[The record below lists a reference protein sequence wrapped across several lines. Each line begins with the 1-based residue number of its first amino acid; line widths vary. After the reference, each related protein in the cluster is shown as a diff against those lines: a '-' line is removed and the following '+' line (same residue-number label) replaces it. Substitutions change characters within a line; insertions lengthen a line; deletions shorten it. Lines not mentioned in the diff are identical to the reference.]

1 MKKQPLLKTIGS
13 GLVILI
19 VMGLTYKFTR
29 WNYWKV
35 EQAVT
40 QAKKI
45 LTAPPALNLTLSK
58 TNTVLFQKSFA
69 QNSQGNY
76 YIINQFDI
84 TPYIG
89 DNLDLTLSIN
99 RQNSDSPWLYR
110 FKHFN
115 ILASRG
121 CCFVFTNPR
130 CGIEEFIKMKDSLPL
145 IIASLPKLAAN
156 GNKAQGEDNIM
167 NEFIDA
173 RVVTSAAVSKK

>member
-1 MKKQPLLKTIGS
+1 MKKQLLLKTIGS
-13 GLVILI
+13 GLVIII
-19 VMGLTYKFTR
+19 VMVLTYKFTA

-45 LTAPPALNLTLSK
+45 LAAPPALNLTLSK
-58 TNTVLFQKSFA
+58 DNMFLFQKSFA

-89 DNLDLTLSIN
+89 DKFNLTLSIN
-99 RQNSDSPWLYR
+99 RQNSDSLWLYR

-115 ILASRG
+115 ILDSRG
-121 CCFVFTNPR
+121 CRFVFTNPS

-145 IIASLPKLAAN
+145 IIDSLPKLAAN
-156 GNKAQGEDNIM
+156 DNKAQWDDNIM

-173 RVVTSAAVSKK
+173 RVVTDRSRKQ